1 MTRRLITLMIS
12 ACLAGLPGAG
22 PSMADEVEDNGAQK
36 CIRARQLK
44 SNVVL
49 DDSNILFFMVGNSV
63 YHNTLPKQ
71 CKGLFKYKTFIFE
84 RTAGRLCE
92 FDQIEV
98 HGFTTTVGRT
108 CRLGKF
114 RPIKPNEIRP
124 LIEKLHAGPTPKPLD
139 PAEVED
145 VTEEADP
152 KEETGAR

>member
-1 MTRRLITLMIS
+1 MTSRLYTLMLS
-12 ACLAGLPGAG
+12 ACLVGIPAAG
-22 PSMADEVEDNGAQK
+22 PSLADEAEGNGAQK

-44 SNVVL
+44 TNVVL

-71 CKGLFKYKTFIFE
+71 CKGLLKYKTFVFE

-98 HGFTTTVGRT
+98 HGYTTTVGRT

-114 RPIKPNEIRP
+114 RPIKPDEIRP
-124 LIEKLHAGPTPKPLD
+124 LIEKLHAGPEAKPLA

-145 VTEEADP
+145 VTEETDP
-152 KEETGAR
+152 KEEIGR